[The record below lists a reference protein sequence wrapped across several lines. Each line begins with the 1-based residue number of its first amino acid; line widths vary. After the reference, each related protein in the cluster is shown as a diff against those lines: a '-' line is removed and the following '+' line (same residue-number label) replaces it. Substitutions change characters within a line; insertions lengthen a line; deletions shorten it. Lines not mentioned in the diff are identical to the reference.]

1 MAIKAKPR
9 ILCVDD
15 EPRVLES
22 LCLHLNRHFE
32 VHTANSGA
40 AGLEILKSSGPFA
53 VALSDMRMPVMDGAT
68 FLSQIHKI
76 APETVRMLLTGQ
88 TDITLATKAINEG
101 QIFRFMTKPC
111 PPDELIKSL
120 SIGVEQHRLI
130 TAEKEL
136 LQKTLLGSIKAL
148 TDILA
153 IINPVAFSRS
163 TRIKRHTSEL
173 AQKINLPNTWQV
185 EAAAMLSQ
193 LGYVALPPETVEKIY
208 YGEEL
213 TPEEAIMI
221 PGVPKVAAQLIG
233 AIPRLEPVLEI
244 LETLDKPL
252 RRDNVDL
259 TKTIPIGA
267 RILKIA
273 IDIDSLQ
280 AQGCSIQFAIDT
292 LKGRNQ
298 RYDSE
303 LLTAFAELH
312 GAVEKADEIMELP
325 LKAVKLGMILAD
337 KVCTESGALLV
348 PPGFEVTPSFLH
360 LIKNFDQKI
369 LNSVIKVVIKPD
381 INII

>member
-1 MAIKAKPR
+1 MANNRKPR

-15 EPRVLES
+15 EPRVLDS
-22 LCLHLNRHFE
+22 LSLHLNRHFE
-32 VHTANSGA
+32 VHTAKSGA
-40 AGLEILKSSGPFA
+40 EGLDILRTVSDFT
-53 VALSDMRMPVMDGAT
+53 VVLSDMRMPQMDGAE
-68 FLSQIHKI
+68 FLSRVRKLS
-76 APETVRMLLTGQ
+76 PDSVRMLLTGQ
-88 TDITLATKAINEG
+88 TDISLATKAINEG

-111 PPDELIKSL
+111 PPDELITSFK
-120 SIGVEQHRLI
+120 IGIEQYRLI
-130 TAEKEL
+130 TAEREL

-173 AQKINLPNTWQV
+173 AKKVGISNSWQV

-193 LGYVALPPETVEKIY
+193 LGYIALPPETVEKIY
-208 YGEEL
+208 YGDEL
-213 TPEEAIMI
+213 TPEEEVMI

-233 AIPRLEPVLEI
+233 SIPRLEPVLDI

-252 RRDNVDL
+252 YRDKVDL

-280 AQGCSIQFAIDT
+280 AHGRSIQFAIDT
-292 LKGRNQ
+292 LKGRDR
-298 RYDSE
+298 RYDPE
-303 LLTAFAELH
+303 LLTAFSELH
-312 GAVEKADEIMELP
+312 GAVEKADEIKELP
-325 LKAVKLGMILAD
+325 LKAVKIGMILVD

-348 PPGFEVTPSFLH
+348 PPGFEVTPSFLQ

-369 LNSVIKVVIKPD
+369 LNVVLKVIIKPELK
-381 INII
+381 IT